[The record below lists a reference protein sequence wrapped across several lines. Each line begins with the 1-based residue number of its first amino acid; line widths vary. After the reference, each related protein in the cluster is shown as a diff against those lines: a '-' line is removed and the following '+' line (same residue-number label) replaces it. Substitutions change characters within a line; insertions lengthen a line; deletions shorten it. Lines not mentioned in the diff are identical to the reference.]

1 MSPLHES
8 GIVDLV
14 SSHSVEETAKRL
26 VGALESAGMT
36 VFARIDQQAAAAAV
50 GLTMRPMTLL
60 VFGNP
65 RGGTP
70 LMQAYPTLAID
81 LPLKALVWEGTD
93 ERVRVST
100 NTPEYLQQR
109 HAMAEAP
116 FGGVPA
122 LLARALAWG
131 GLSDWGNTAE
141 GHSGTFRI
149 SRLNQTRQLT
159 GPAFWSVEV
168 QAPSAGP
175 AAERG
180 VRPKR
185 RESCDFA

>member
-36 VFARIDQQAAAAAV
+36 VFAGIDQQAAAAAV

-65 RGGTP
+65 QGGTP

-93 ERVRVST
+93 GRVRVST

-116 FGGVPA
+116 FVGVPA
-122 LLARALAWG
+122 LLARAL
-131 GLSDWGNTAE
+131 
-141 GHSGTFRI
+141 
-149 SRLNQTRQLT
+149 Q
-159 GPAFWSVEV
+159 
-168 QAPSAGP
+168 
-175 AAERG
+175 
-180 VRPKR
+180 
-185 RESCDFA
+185 

>member
-8 GIVDLV
+8 GILDLV
-14 SSHSVEETAKRL
+14 SSHSAEETVKRL

-93 ERVRVST
+93 GRVRVST
-100 NTPEYLQQR
+100 NTPGYLQQR

-116 FGGVPA
+116 FVGVPA
-122 LLARALAWG
+122 LLARAL
-131 GLSDWGNTAE
+131 
-141 GHSGTFRI
+141 
-149 SRLNQTRQLT
+149 Q
-159 GPAFWSVEV
+159 
-168 QAPSAGP
+168 
-175 AAERG
+175 
-180 VRPKR
+180 
-185 RESCDFA
+185 

>member
-1 MSPLHES
+1 
-8 GIVDLV
+8 
-14 SSHSVEETAKRL
+14 
-26 VGALESAGMT
+26 MT
-36 VFARIDQQAAAAAV
+36 VLARVDQQAAAAAV

-116 FGGVPA
+116 FVGVPA
-122 LLARALAWG
+122 LLARALSNG
-131 GLSDWGNTAE
+131 E
-141 GHSGTFRI
+141 PGT
-149 SRLNQTRQLT
+149 
-159 GPAFWSVEV
+159 PAN
-168 QAPSAGP
+168 
-175 AAERG
+175 
-180 VRPKR
+180 RP
-185 RESCDFA
+185 RE